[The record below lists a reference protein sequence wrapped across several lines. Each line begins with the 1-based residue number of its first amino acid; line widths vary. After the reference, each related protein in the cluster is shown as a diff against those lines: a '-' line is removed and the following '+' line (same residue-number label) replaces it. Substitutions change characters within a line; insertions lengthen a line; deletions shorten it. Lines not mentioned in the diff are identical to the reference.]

1 MKTLVFALGGLSAA
15 WMLAPVVAM
24 SARGTIDSR
33 TRAACRTAAAQA
45 VPWPVP
51 TIPAQRRGDLDDRIS
66 A

>member
-1 MKTLVFALGGLSAA
+1 MKTLVLALGGLSAA

-33 TRAACRTAAAQA
+33 TRAACRAAARTA
-45 VPWPVP
+45 PPSVLA
-51 TIPAQRRGDLDDRIS
+51 IPAQRRGDLDDRVS